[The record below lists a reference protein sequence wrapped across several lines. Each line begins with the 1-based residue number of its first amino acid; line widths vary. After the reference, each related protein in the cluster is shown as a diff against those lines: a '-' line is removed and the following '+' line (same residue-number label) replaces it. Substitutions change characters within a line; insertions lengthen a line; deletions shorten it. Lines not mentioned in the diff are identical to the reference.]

1 MAHLGPPPRRA
12 WYPPAGMMPN
22 ALDLGSFTLCLAV
35 KDLAAAGRFYE
46 QVGFEV
52 MPPQPTWSEHACES
66 YGRDWLVL
74 EHAGTKLALIQGSI
88 ERNTLTFDAPD
99 VRCIQRT
106 LKGRGVRFLIET
118 DEDGSGPGHAVCIDP
133 DGNPILFDQRP

>member
-1 MAHLGPPPRRA
+1 
-12 WYPPAGMMPN
+12 MMDN

-35 KDLAAAGRFYE
+35 KDLAPACQFYE
-46 QVGFEV
+46 AVGFKV
-52 MPPQPTWSEHACES
+52 MPPHPSWSPHACES

-74 EHAGTKLALIQGSI
+74 ENAAIKLALIQGSI
-88 ERNTLTFDAPD
+88 ECNTLTFDAPD
-99 VRCIQRT
+99 VRAIQRT
-106 LKGRGVRFLIET
+106 LKGRGIRFLIET

>member
-1 MAHLGPPPRRA
+1 MAATGSSSSTPR
-12 WYPPAGMMPN
+12 
-22 ALDLGSFTLCLAV
+22 T
-35 KDLAAAGRFYE
+35 
-46 QVGFEV
+46 
-52 MPPQPTWSEHACES
+52 T
-66 YGRDWLVL
+66 
-74 EHAGTKLALIQGSI
+74 LALIEGSI

-99 VRCIQRT
+99 VRRIQRT